1 LIILYNLIEDILDTS
16 DNIEE
21 TNDPAFGS
29 SPTIVDESQNNF
41 LSEVEENKE
50 KSTLKNSYKVL
61 ARKYRPQNFEDLM
74 GQEIMVQT
82 LKNAFK
88 TNRIAH
94 AYILTGVRG
103 IGKTTTARL
112 LARSLNYETETI
124 NEPNIE
130 MSELGRHCLEIMESR
145 HIDVIEMDAAS
156 RTGIADIREI
166 IDSVNYSPSSAR
178 YKIYII
184 DEVHMLSKAAFNG
197 LLKTLEE
204 PPSHVKFIFATTE
217 VQKIPLTILSR
228 CQRFDLKRFDH
239 DMIKSLLNNVCEKE
253 MVSVEDPIIDL
264 IAKASGGSARDSL
277 SLLDQAM
284 ALSNDGNIS
293 EEKIRQ
299 MLGLSDQSRIIDL
312 YEFIS
317 NAEVEKALLEAKNQA
332 DIGIDPVNLI
342 ESLGDL
348 IHELTRL
355 KVTESNDDNLSLG
368 PEGLNRI
375 KALKDKT
382 TVKHLSRYWQMI
394 LKASSE
400 IKNFSNPLAA
410 LEMAIIRMA
419 YISDLPTPDEIIKK
433 IEGNDL
439 KLTEKKSPNS
449 ELKNSVKAIPTVSVK
464 SVQQEKIIEETSDT
478 DPKSF
483 EDIIELVR
491 LKKNIRLQYD
501 LENNV
506 SLVSFEKG
514 KIELNI
520 LNSDEKILFTLSSK
534 LQEWT
539 KEKWLVVSSSSEGQ
553 KTIKEVRDDDEF
565 ETRSLIKEHP
575 IYTKASMEF
584 DNVDIISI
592 EEVSKL
598 SLVNDKINDKDD
610 KVENK

>member
-1 LIILYNLIEDILDTS
+1 MADENQDNLL
-16 DNIEE
+16 
-21 TNDPAFGS
+21 P
-29 SPTIVDESQNNF
+29 
-41 LSEVEENKE
+41 EVEENKE
-50 KSTLKNSYKVL
+50 KSSSKNSYKVL

-124 NEPNIE
+124 NEPNID
-130 MSELGRHCLEIMESR
+130 MLELGRHCLEIMESR

-204 PPSHVKFIFATTE
+204 PPPHVKFIFATTE

-239 DMIKSLLNNVCEKE
+239 AMIKLLINKVCEKE
-253 MVSVEDPIIDL
+253 MVSIEDPIIDL

-312 YEFIS
+312 YEFIV
-317 NAEVEKALLEAKNQA
+317 NTEIEKALLEVKDQV

-368 PEGLNRI
+368 PEGFSRI
-375 KALKDKT
+375 KSLKDNIS
-382 TVKHLSRYWQMI
+382 VKHLSRYWQMI

-400 IKNFSNPLAA
+400 IKNFSKPLAA
-410 LEMAIIRMA
+410 LEMAIIRMS

-433 IEGNDL
+433 IEGNKTEL
-439 KLTEKKSPNS
+439 SEKKSPNS
-449 ELKNSVKAIPTVSVK
+449 EANNSIKVVPTVSVK
-464 SVQQEKIIEETSDT
+464 PVQQEKIIEENSEF

-491 LKKNIRLQYD
+491 LNKNIRLQYD

-520 LNSDEKILFTLSSK
+520 LNNDEKILFTLSNK

-539 KEKWLVVSSSSEGQ
+539 NEKWLIVSSSAQGQ
-553 KTIKEVRDDDEF
+553 KTIKEVRDDDKF
-565 ETRSLIKEHP
+565 ELQSLIKEHP
-575 IYTKASMEF
+575 IYKKAIIEF
-584 DNVDIISI
+584 DIVDITSI
-592 EEVSKL
+592 EEVPKL
-598 SLVNDKINDKDD
+598 SLVSNDKND
-610 KVENK
+610 KVESK

>member
-1 LIILYNLIEDILDTS
+1 MDTS

-21 TNDPAFGS
+21 TNDSVLDS
-29 SPTIVDESQNNF
+29 SPTMSDENQNNF
-41 LSEVEENKE
+41 LSEVEENSE
-50 KSTLKNSYKVL
+50 KPSSKNSYKVL

-124 NEPNIE
+124 SEPNIDI
-130 MSELGRHCLEIMESR
+130 SELGKHCLEIMESR

-204 PPSHVKFIFATTE
+204 PPPHVKFIFATTE

-228 CQRFDLKRFDH
+228 CQRFDLKRFDN
-239 DMIKSLLNNVCEKE
+239 DMIKLLINKVCEKE
-253 MVSVEDPIIDL
+253 MVSIEDPIIDL
-264 IAKASGGSARDSL
+264 IARASGGSARDSL

-299 MLGLSDQSRIIDL
+299 MLGLSDQGRIIDL

-317 NAEVEKALLEAKNQA
+317 NTEIEKALLEVKDQV
-332 DIGIDPVNLI
+332 DIGIDPINLV

-355 KVTESNDDNLSLG
+355 KVTDSNDDNLSLG
-368 PEGLNRI
+368 PEGFNRI
-375 KALKDKT
+375 KSLKDKT
-382 TVKHLSRYWQMI
+382 SVKHLSRYWQMI

-400 IKNFSNPLAA
+400 IKNFSKPLAA
-410 LEMAIIRMA
+410 LEMAIIRMS

-433 IEGNDL
+433 IEEKNTEL
-439 KLTEKKSPNS
+439 SEKKSPDSEINNS
-449 ELKNSVKAIPTVSVK
+449 IKVTPTVSVK
-464 SVQQEKIIEETSDT
+464 PVQQEKIIEENCDT
-478 DPKSF
+478 DLKSF
-483 EDIIELVR
+483 EDIIELVK
-491 LKKNIRLQYD
+491 LNKNIRLQYD

-506 SLVSFEKG
+506 SLVSFERG

-520 LNSDEKILFTLSSK
+520 LNNDEKILFTLSNK
-534 LQEWT
+534 LKEWT
-539 KEKWLVVSSSSEGQ
+539 HEKWLVVSSSLQGK
-553 KTIKEVRDDDEF
+553 KTIKEVRDNKEF
-565 ETRSLIKEHP
+565 ELQSLIKEHP
-575 IYTKASMEF
+575 IYTKAIMEF
-584 DNVDIISI
+584 DTVEISSI
-592 EEVSKL
+592 EEVPKL
-598 SLVNDKINDKDD
+598 SLVSNKNNDKED
-610 KVENK
+610 KVKDK

>member
-1 LIILYNLIEDILDTS
+1 MDTS

-21 TNDPAFGS
+21 TNNTVLDS
-29 SPTIVDESQNNF
+29 SPTMTDENQDNF

-50 KSTLKNSYKVL
+50 KSSSKNSYKVL

-124 NEPNIE
+124 NEPNID
-130 MSELGRHCLEIMESR
+130 MLELGKHCLEIMESR

-204 PPSHVKFIFATTE
+204 PPPHVKFIFATTE

-239 DMIKSLLNNVCEKE
+239 DMIKLLINKVCEKE
-253 MVSVEDPIIDL
+253 MVSIEDPIIDL

-284 ALSNDGNIS
+284 ALSNDGDIS

-317 NAEVEKALLEAKNQA
+317 NTEIEKALLEVKDQV
-332 DIGIDPVNLI
+332 DIGIDPINLV

-355 KVTESNDDNLSLG
+355 KVTDSNDDNLSLG
-368 PEGLNRI
+368 PEGFSRI
-375 KALKDKT
+375 KSLKDKT
-382 TVKHLSRYWQMI
+382 SVKHLSRYWQMI

-400 IKNFSNPLAA
+400 IKNFSKPLAA
-410 LEMAIIRMA
+410 LEMAIIRMS

-433 IEGNDL
+433 IEGENTEL
-439 KLTEKKSPNS
+439 SEKKSPDSEINNS
-449 ELKNSVKAIPTVSVK
+449 IKVTPTVSVK
-464 SVQQEKIIEETSDT
+464 PVQQEKIIEENCDT
-478 DPKSF
+478 DPKNF

-491 LKKNIRLQYD
+491 LNKNIRLQYD

-506 SLVSFEKG
+506 SLVSFERG

-520 LNSDEKILFTLSSK
+520 LNNDEKILFTLSNK

-539 KEKWLVVSSSSEGQ
+539 HEKWLVVSSSLQGQ
-553 KTIKEVRDDDEF
+553 KTIKEARDDGQF
-565 ETRSLIKEHP
+565 ELQSLIKEHP
-575 IYTKASMEF
+575 IYKKALMEF
-584 DNVDIISI
+584 DTVDITSI
-592 EEVSKL
+592 EEVPKL
-598 SLVNDKINDKDD
+598 SLVSNENNDKNDKVKD
-610 KVENK
+610 K

>member
-1 LIILYNLIEDILDTS
+1 MDTS
-16 DNIEE
+16 DDIEE
-21 TNDPAFGS
+21 TNNTVLDS
-29 SPTIVDESQNNF
+29 SPTMTDENQDNF
-41 LSEVEENKE
+41 LSEVEEDKE
-50 KSTLKNSYKVL
+50 KSSSKNSYKLL

-124 NEPNIE
+124 NEPNID
-130 MSELGRHCLEIMESR
+130 MIELGKHCLEIMESR

-204 PPSHVKFIFATTE
+204 PPPHVKFIFATTE

-239 DMIKSLLNNVCEKE
+239 DMIKLLINKVCEKE
-253 MVSVEDPIIDL
+253 MVSIEDPIIDL

-317 NAEVEKALLEAKNQA
+317 NTEIEKALLEVKDQV

-355 KVTESNDDNLSLG
+355 KVTDSNDDNLSLG
-368 PEGLNRI
+368 PEGFSRI
-375 KALKDKT
+375 KSLKDKIS
-382 TVKHLSRYWQMI
+382 VKHLSRYWQMI
-394 LKASSE
+394 LKSSSE
-400 IKNFSNPLAA
+400 IKNFSKPLAA
-410 LEMAIIRMA
+410 LEMAIIRMS

-433 IEGNDL
+433 IEGN
-439 KLTEKKSPNS
+439 KTESSEKKSLNS
-449 ELKNSVKAIPTVSVK
+449 KVNNSIKVNPAVSAK
-464 SVQQEKIIEETSDT
+464 PIQQEKIIEENSEI

-483 EDIIELVR
+483 EDIIKLVR
-491 LKKNIRLQYD
+491 LNKNIRLQYD

-520 LNSDEKILFTLSSK
+520 LNSDEKILFALSNK

-539 KEKWLVVSSSSEGQ
+539 NQKWQIISSSAQGQ
-553 KTIKEVRDDDEF
+553 KTIKEVRDDDKF
-565 ETRSLIKEHP
+565 ELHSLIKEHP
-575 IYTKASMEF
+575 IYTKAIMEF
-584 DNVDIISI
+584 DTVEITSI
-592 EEVSKL
+592 EEVPKL
-598 SLVNDKINDKDD
+598 SLVSNEDNNKDD
-610 KVENK
+610 KVKDK

>member
-1 LIILYNLIEDILDTS
+1 MDTS

-82 LKNAFK
+82 LRNAFK

-575 IYTKASMEF
+575 IYNKASMEF

-592 EEVSKL
+592 EEVPKL
-598 SLVNDKINDKDD
+598 SLVDDKINDIDD
-610 KVENK
+610 KVEDK

>member
-1 LIILYNLIEDILDTS
+1 MDTS

-21 TNDPAFGS
+21 TNDSVLDS
-29 SPTIVDESQNNF
+29 SPTMADENQDNF

-50 KSTLKNSYKVL
+50 KSSSKNSYKVL

-124 NEPNIE
+124 NEPNID
-130 MSELGRHCLEIMESR
+130 MLELGKHCLEIMESR

-204 PPSHVKFIFATTE
+204 PPPHVKFIFATTE

-239 DMIKSLLNNVCEKE
+239 DMIKLLINKVCEKE
-253 MVSVEDPIIDL
+253 MVSIEDPIIDL

-317 NAEVEKALLEAKNQA
+317 NTEIEKALLEVKDQV

-355 KVTESNDDNLSLG
+355 KVTDSSDDNLSLG
-368 PEGLNRI
+368 PEGFSRI
-375 KALKDKT
+375 KSLKDKIS
-382 TVKHLSRYWQMI
+382 VKHLSRYWQMI

-400 IKNFSNPLAA
+400 IKNFSKPLAA
-410 LEMAIIRMA
+410 LEMAIIRMS

-433 IEGNDL
+433 IEGNN
-439 KLTEKKSPNS
+439 TESSEKKSPNS
-449 ELKNSVKAIPTVSVK
+449 EVNNAIKVVPTVSVK
-464 SVQQEKIIEETSDT
+464 PVQQEKIIEENREF

-491 LKKNIRLQYD
+491 LNKNIRLQYD

-520 LNSDEKILFTLSSK
+520 LNNDEKILFTLSNK

-539 KEKWLVVSSSSEGQ
+539 NEKWLIVSSSAQGQ
-553 KTIKEVRDDDEF
+553 KTIKEVRDYDKF
-565 ETRSLIKEHP
+565 ELHSLIKEHP
-575 IYTKASMEF
+575 IYTKAIIEF
-584 DNVDIISI
+584 DTVDITSI
-592 EEVSKL
+592 EEVPKL
-598 SLVNDKINDKDD
+598 SLVSNENNDQDD
-610 KVENK
+610 KVEDK

>member
-1 LIILYNLIEDILDTS
+1 MDTS

-21 TNDPAFGS
+21 TNDTVLDS
-29 SPTIVDESQNNF
+29 SPTMTDENQDNF
-41 LSEVEENKE
+41 LSEAEENKE
-50 KSTLKNSYKVL
+50 KSSYKNSYKVL

-124 NEPNIE
+124 NEPNID
-130 MSELGRHCLEIMESR
+130 MLELGKHCLEIMESR

-204 PPSHVKFIFATTE
+204 PPPHVKFIFATTE

-239 DMIKSLLNNVCEKE
+239 DMIKLLINKVCEKE
-253 MVSVEDPIIDL
+253 MVSIEDPIIDL

-284 ALSNDGNIS
+284 ALSNDDYIS

-317 NAEVEKALLEAKNQA
+317 NTEIEKALLEVKDQV

-355 KVTESNDDNLSLG
+355 KVTDSKDDNLSLG
-368 PEGLNRI
+368 PEGFNRI
-375 KALKDKT
+375 KLLKDKT
-382 TVKHLSRYWQMI
+382 SVKHLSRYWQMI

-400 IKNFSNPLAA
+400 IKNFSKPLAA
-410 LEMAIIRMA
+410 LEMAIIRMS

-433 IEGNDL
+433 IEEGNAESS
-439 KLTEKKSPNS
+439 EKKSPNS
-449 ELKNSVKAIPTVSVK
+449 EINNSIKIIPTVSVK
-464 SVQQEKIIEETSDT
+464 PVQQEKIIEENNQV

-491 LKKNIRLQYD
+491 LNKNIRLQHD

-520 LNSDEKILFTLSSK
+520 LNNDEKILFTLSNK

-539 KEKWLVVSSSSEGQ
+539 NEKWLIVSSSAKGQ
-553 KTIKEVRDDDEF
+553 KTIKEVRDDDKF
-565 ETRSLIKEHP
+565 ELQSLIKEHP
-575 IYTKASMEF
+575 IYTKAKMEF
-584 DNVDIISI
+584 DTVDITSI
-592 EEVSKL
+592 EEVPKL
-598 SLVNDKINDKDD
+598 SLVSNENNDKED
-610 KVENK
+610 KVEDK

>member
-1 LIILYNLIEDILDTS
+1 MDTS

-21 TNDPAFGS
+21 TNDSVLDS
-29 SPTIVDESQNNF
+29 SPTMVDKNQDNF

-50 KSTLKNSYKVL
+50 KSSSKNSYKVL

-124 NEPNIE
+124 NEPNID
-130 MSELGRHCLEIMESR
+130 MLELGKHCLEIMESR

-156 RTGIADIREI
+156 RTGISDIREI

-204 PPSHVKFIFATTE
+204 PPPHVKFIFATTE

-239 DMIKSLLNNVCEKE
+239 DMIKLLINKVCEKE
-253 MVSVEDPIIDL
+253 MVSIEDPIIDL

-317 NAEVEKALLEAKNQA
+317 NTEIEKALLEVKDQV

-355 KVTESNDDNLSLG
+355 KVTDSSDDNLSLG
-368 PEGLNRI
+368 PEGFSRI
-375 KALKDKT
+375 KSLKDKIS
-382 TVKHLSRYWQMI
+382 VKHLSRYWQMI

-400 IKNFSNPLAA
+400 IKNFSKPLAA
-410 LEMAIIRMA
+410 LEMAIIRMS

-433 IEGNDL
+433 IEGNN
-439 KLTEKKSPNS
+439 TESSEKKSPNS
-449 ELKNSVKAIPTVSVK
+449 EVNNAIKVVPTVSVK
-464 SVQQEKIIEETSDT
+464 PVQQEKIIEENREF

-491 LKKNIRLQYD
+491 LNKNIRLQYD

-520 LNSDEKILFTLSSK
+520 LNNDEKILFTLSNK

-539 KEKWLVVSSSSEGQ
+539 NEKWLIVSSSAQGQ
-553 KTIKEVRDDDEF
+553 KTIKEVRDDDKF
-565 ETRSLIKEHP
+565 ELHSLIKEHP
-575 IYTKASMEF
+575 IYTKAIIEF
-584 DNVDIISI
+584 DTVDITSI
-592 EEVSKL
+592 EEVPKL
-598 SLVNDKINDKDD
+598 SLVSNENNDQDD
-610 KVENK
+610 KVDDK

>member
-1 LIILYNLIEDILDTS
+1 MDTS

-21 TNDPAFGS
+21 TNDTVLDS
-29 SPTIVDESQNNF
+29 SPTMADENQDNF

-50 KSTLKNSYKVL
+50 KSSSKNSYKVL

-112 LARSLNYETETI
+112 LARSLNYETEAI
-124 NEPNIE
+124 NEPNID
-130 MSELGRHCLEIMESR
+130 MSELGKHCLEIMESR

-239 DMIKSLLNNVCEKE
+239 DMIKLLINKVCKKE
-253 MVSVEDPIIDL
+253 MVSIEDPIIDL

-317 NAEVEKALLEAKNQA
+317 NTEIEKALLEVKDQV

-355 KVTESNDDNLSLG
+355 KVTDSNDDNLSLG
-368 PEGLNRI
+368 PEGFSRI
-375 KALKDKT
+375 KSLKDKIS
-382 TVKHLSRYWQMI
+382 VKHLSRYWQMI

-400 IKNFSNPLAA
+400 IKNFSKSLAA
-410 LEMAIIRMA
+410 LEMAIIRMS

-433 IEGNDL
+433 IEEN
-439 KLTEKKSPNS
+439 KTESSEKKSPNS
-449 ELKNSVKAIPTVSVK
+449 ETNNNIKVVPTVSVK
-464 SVQQEKIIEETSDT
+464 PVQQEKIIEENSEF
-478 DPKSF
+478 DPKGF

-491 LKKNIRLQYD
+491 LNKNIRLQYD

-520 LNSDEKILFTLSSK
+520 LNNDEKILFTLSNK

-539 KEKWLVVSSSSEGQ
+539 NEKWLIVSSSAQGQ
-553 KTIKEVRDDDEF
+553 KTIQEVRDDDKF
-565 ETRSLIKEHP
+565 ELQSLIKEHP
-575 IYTKASMEF
+575 IYKKTIMEF
-584 DNVDIISI
+584 DIVDITSI
-592 EEVSKL
+592 EEVPKL
-598 SLVNDKINDKDD
+598 SLVSNENNDKDD
-610 KVENK
+610 KVEDE

>member
-1 LIILYNLIEDILDTS
+1 MDTS

-21 TNDPAFGS
+21 TNDSVLDS
-29 SPTIVDESQNNF
+29 SPTIADENQDNF

-50 KSTLKNSYKVL
+50 KSSSKNSYKVL

-124 NEPNIE
+124 NEPDID
-130 MSELGRHCLEIMESR
+130 MLELGKHCLEIMESR

-204 PPSHVKFIFATTE
+204 PPPHVKFIFATTE

-228 CQRFDLKRFDH
+228 CQRFDLKRFDK
-239 DMIKSLLNNVCEKE
+239 DMIKLLINKVCEKE

-284 ALSNDGNIS
+284 ALSNDDNIS

-317 NAEVEKALLEAKNQA
+317 NTEIEKALLEVKNQV

-355 KVTESNDDNLSLG
+355 KVTDSKDDNLSLG
-368 PEGLNRI
+368 PEGFNRI
-375 KALKDKT
+375 RLLKDKIS
-382 TVKHLSRYWQMI
+382 VKHLSRYWQMI

-400 IKNFSNPLAA
+400 IKNFSKPLAA
-410 LEMAIIRMA
+410 LEMAIIRMS

-433 IEGNDL
+433 IEGN
-439 KLTEKKSPNS
+439 KTESSEKKSHNSDPN
-449 ELKNSVKAIPTVSVK
+449 NSIKVVPTVSVK
-464 SVQQEKIIEETSDT
+464 PVQQEKIIEENREV

-491 LKKNIRLQYD
+491 LNKNIRLQYD

-506 SLVSFEKG
+506 SLVSFTKG

-520 LNSDEKILFTLSSK
+520 LNNDEEILFTLSNK

-539 KEKWLVVSSSSEGQ
+539 NEKWLIVSSSIQGQ
-553 KTIKEVRDDDEF
+553 KTIKEVRDDDKF
-565 ETRSLIKEHP
+565 ELQSLIKEHP
-575 IYTKASMEF
+575 IYTKAIMEF
-584 DNVDIISI
+584 DTVDITSI
-592 EEVSKL
+592 EEVPKL
-598 SLVNDKINDKDD
+598 SLVSNENNDKVD
-610 KVENK
+610 KVEDK

>member
-1 LIILYNLIEDILDTS
+1 MDTS

-21 TNDPAFGS
+21 TNDTVLDS
-29 SPTIVDESQNNF
+29 SPTMADENQDNF

-50 KSTLKNSYKVL
+50 KSSSKNSYKVL

-112 LARSLNYETETI
+112 LARSLNYETEAI
-124 NEPNIE
+124 NKPNID
-130 MSELGRHCLEIMESR
+130 MSELGKHCLEIMESR

-239 DMIKSLLNNVCEKE
+239 DMIKLLINKVCKKE
-253 MVSVEDPIIDL
+253 MVSIEDPIIDL

-317 NAEVEKALLEAKNQA
+317 NTEIEKALLEVKDQV

-355 KVTESNDDNLSLG
+355 KVTDSNDDNLSLG
-368 PEGLNRI
+368 PEGFSRI
-375 KALKDKT
+375 KSLKDKIS
-382 TVKHLSRYWQMI
+382 VKHLSRYWQMI

-400 IKNFSNPLAA
+400 IKNFSKSLAA
-410 LEMAIIRMA
+410 LEMAIIRMS

-433 IEGNDL
+433 IEEN
-439 KLTEKKSPNS
+439 KTESSEKKSPNS
-449 ELKNSVKAIPTVSVK
+449 ETNNNIKVVPTVSVK
-464 SVQQEKIIEETSDT
+464 PVQQEKIIEENSEF
-478 DPKSF
+478 DPKGF

-491 LKKNIRLQYD
+491 LNKNIRLQYD

-520 LNSDEKILFTLSSK
+520 LNNDEKILFNLSNK

-539 KEKWLVVSSSSEGQ
+539 NEKWLIVSSSAQGQ
-553 KTIKEVRDDDEF
+553 KTIQEVRDDDKF
-565 ETRSLIKEHP
+565 ELQSLIKEHP
-575 IYTKASMEF
+575 IYKKTIMEF
-584 DNVDIISI
+584 DIVDITSI
-592 EEVSKL
+592 EEVPKL
-598 SLVNDKINDKDD
+598 SLVSNENNDKDD
-610 KVENK
+610 KVEDE

>member
-1 LIILYNLIEDILDTS
+1 MDTS
-16 DNIEE
+16 DNMDK
-21 TNDPAFGS
+21 TNDLPLDS
-29 SPTIVDESQNNF
+29 SPTMVDENQNNF
-41 LSEVEENKE
+41 FSEVEENRE
-50 KSTLKNSYKVL
+50 KSSFKNSYKVL

-112 LARSLNYETETI
+112 LARSLNYETETV
-124 NEPNIE
+124 NEPNIDMPE
-130 MSELGRHCLEIMESR
+130 IGKHCQEIMESR

-204 PPSHVKFIFATTE
+204 PPTHVKFIFATTE

-239 DMIKSLLNNVCEKE
+239 DMIKLLINNVCEKE
-253 MVSVEDPIIDL
+253 MISIEDPIIDL

-317 NAEVEKALLEAKNQA
+317 NTEVEKALTEAKDQV

-355 KVTESNDDNLSLG
+355 KVTDSNDDNLSLG
-368 PEGLNRI
+368 PEGFDRI
-375 KALKDKT
+375 RSLKDKT
-382 TVKHLSRYWQMI
+382 SVKYLSRYWQMI

-400 IKNFSNPLAA
+400 IKNFSKPLAA

-433 IEGNDL
+433 IEGDNV
-439 KLTEKKSPNS
+439 KPSEKKTSNS
-449 ELKNSVKAIPTVSVK
+449 ELNNSIKAIPAVSVK
-464 SVQQEKIIEETSDT
+464 PVQQEKIIEESSYA

-483 EDIIELVR
+483 KDIIELIR
-491 LKKNIRLQYD
+491 LNKNIRLQYD

-506 SLVSFEKG
+506 SLVSFERG

-520 LNSDEKILFTLSSK
+520 LNNDEKILSTLSNK
-534 LQEWT
+534 LQELT
-539 KEKWLVVSSSSEGQ
+539 HEKWSIVSSLSEGQ
-553 KTIKEVRDDDEF
+553 KTIKEARDDDEF
-565 ETRSLIKEHP
+565 EVRSLIKEHP
-575 IYTKASMEF
+575 IYKEALNEF

-592 EEVSKL
+592 EEVPKL
-598 SLVNDKINDKDD
+598 SLVGNENDDKDD
-610 KVENK
+610 RVENK

>member
-1 LIILYNLIEDILDTS
+1 MDTS

-21 TNDPAFGS
+21 TNDTVLDS
-29 SPTIVDESQNNF
+29 SPTMADENQDNF

-50 KSTLKNSYKVL
+50 KSSSKNSYKVL

-112 LARSLNYETETI
+112 LARSLNYETEAI
-124 NEPNIE
+124 NEPNID
-130 MSELGRHCLEIMESR
+130 MSELGKHCLEIMESR

-239 DMIKSLLNNVCEKE
+239 DMIKLLINKVCKKE
-253 MVSVEDPIIDL
+253 MVSIEDPIIDL

-317 NAEVEKALLEAKNQA
+317 NTEIEKALLEVKDQV

-355 KVTESNDDNLSLG
+355 KVTDSNDDNLSLG
-368 PEGLNRI
+368 PEGFSRI
-375 KALKDKT
+375 KSLKDKIS
-382 TVKHLSRYWQMI
+382 VKHLSRYWQMI

-400 IKNFSNPLAA
+400 IKNFSKSLAA
-410 LEMAIIRMA
+410 LEMAIIRMS

-433 IEGNDL
+433 IEEN
-439 KLTEKKSPNS
+439 KTESSEKKSPNS
-449 ELKNSVKAIPTVSVK
+449 ETNNNIKVVPTVSVK
-464 SVQQEKIIEETSDT
+464 PVQQEKIIEENSEF
-478 DPKSF
+478 DPKGF

-491 LKKNIRLQYD
+491 LNKNIRLQYD

-520 LNSDEKILFTLSSK
+520 LNNDEKILFNLSNK

-539 KEKWLVVSSSSEGQ
+539 NEKWLIVSSSAQGQ
-553 KTIKEVRDDDEF
+553 KTIQEVRDDDKF
-565 ETRSLIKEHP
+565 ELQSLIKEHP
-575 IYTKASMEF
+575 IYKKTIMEF
-584 DNVDIISI
+584 DIVDITLI
-592 EEVSKL
+592 EEVPKL
-598 SLVNDKINDKDD
+598 SLVSNENNDKDD
-610 KVENK
+610 KVEDE

>member
-1 LIILYNLIEDILDTS
+1 MDTS

-21 TNDPAFGS
+21 TNDTVLDS
-29 SPTIVDESQNNF
+29 SPTMTDENQDNF

-50 KSTLKNSYKVL
+50 KSSSKNSYKVL

-124 NEPNIE
+124 NEPNID
-130 MSELGRHCLEIMESR
+130 MLELGKHCLEIMESR

-204 PPSHVKFIFATTE
+204 PPPHVKFIFATTE

-239 DMIKSLLNNVCEKE
+239 DMIKLLINKVCEKE
-253 MVSVEDPIIDL
+253 MVSIEDPIIDL

-317 NAEVEKALLEAKNQA
+317 NTEIEKALLEVKDQV

-355 KVTESNDDNLSLG
+355 KVTDSNDDNLSLG
-368 PEGLNRI
+368 PDGFSRI
-375 KALKDKT
+375 KSLKDKIS
-382 TVKHLSRYWQMI
+382 VKHLSRYWQMI

-400 IKNFSNPLAA
+400 IKNFSKPLAA
-410 LEMAIIRMA
+410 LEMAIIRMS

-433 IEGNDL
+433 IEGNN
-439 KLTEKKSPNS
+439 TESSEKKSPNS
-449 ELKNSVKAIPTVSVK
+449 EVNNAIKVVPTVSVK
-464 SVQQEKIIEETSDT
+464 PVQQEKIIEENREF

-491 LKKNIRLQYD
+491 LNKNIRLQYD

-506 SLVSFEKG
+506 SLVSFERG

-520 LNSDEKILFTLSSK
+520 LNNDEKILFTLSNK

-539 KEKWLVVSSSSEGQ
+539 NEKWLIVSSSAQGQ
-553 KTIKEVRDDDEF
+553 KTIKEVRDNDKF
-565 ETRSLIKEHP
+565 ELQSLIKEHP
-575 IYTKASMEF
+575 IYKKAKMEF
-584 DNVDIISI
+584 DIVDITSI
-592 EEVSKL
+592 EEVPKL
-598 SLVNDKINDKDD
+598 SLVSNENNYKDD
-610 KVENK
+610 KVEDK

>member
-1 LIILYNLIEDILDTS
+1 MDTS
-16 DNIEE
+16 DNMEE
-21 TNDPAFGS
+21 TNDSVLGS
-29 SPTIVDESQNNF
+29 SPTMVDESQNNF
-41 LSEVEENKE
+41 LSEVEENSE
-50 KSTLKNSYKVL
+50 KSSSKNSYKVL

-130 MSELGRHCLEIMESR
+130 MSGLGKHCQEIMESR

-204 PPSHVKFIFATTE
+204 PPPHVKFIFATTE

-239 DMIKSLLNNVCEKE
+239 DMIKSLINNVCEKE
-253 MVSVEDPIIDL
+253 MVSIEDQIIDL

-277 SLLDQAM
+277 SLLDQAI

-299 MLGLSDQSRIIDL
+299 MLGLSDQNRIIDL

-317 NAEVEKALLEAKNQA
+317 NAEVEKALLEAKDQA
-332 DIGIDPVNLI
+332 DTGIDPVNLI

-375 KALKDKT
+375 KSLKDKT

-410 LEMAIIRMA
+410 LEMAIIRMV

-433 IEGNDL
+433 IEGNSSEL
-439 KLTEKKSPNS
+439 SEKKSPNS
-449 ELKNSVKAIPTVSVK
+449 ELNNSAKSIPTVSVK
-464 SVQQEKIIEETSDT
+464 SVQQEKIIEESSDA

-491 LKKNIRLQYD
+491 LNKNIRLQYD

-520 LNSDEKILFTLSSK
+520 LNSDEKILFTLSNK

-592 EEVSKL
+592 EEVPKL
-598 SLVNDKINDKDD
+598 SLVDDKINDIDD
-610 KVENK
+610 KVEDK

>member
-1 LIILYNLIEDILDTS
+1 LDTS

-21 TNDPAFGS
+21 TNDSALDS
-29 SPTIVDESQNNF
+29 SPTMVDENQDNF

-50 KSTLKNSYKVL
+50 KSSSKNSYKVL

-124 NEPNIE
+124 NEPNID
-130 MSELGRHCLEIMESR
+130 MLELGKHCLEIMESR

-156 RTGIADIREI
+156 RTGISDIREI

-204 PPSHVKFIFATTE
+204 PPPHVKFIFATTE

-239 DMIKSLLNNVCEKE
+239 DMIKLLISKVCEKE
-253 MVSVEDPIIDL
+253 MVSIEDSIIDL

-284 ALSNDGNIS
+284 ALSSDGNIS

-317 NAEVEKALLEAKNQA
+317 NTEIEKALLEVKDQV
-332 DIGIDPVNLI
+332 DIGTDPVNLI

-355 KVTESNDDNLSLG
+355 KVTDSNDDNLSLG
-368 PEGLNRI
+368 PEGFSRI
-375 KALKDKT
+375 KSLKDKIS
-382 TVKHLSRYWQMI
+382 VKHLSRYWQMI

-400 IKNFSNPLAA
+400 IKNFSKPLAA
-410 LEMAIIRMA
+410 LEMAIIRMS

-433 IEGNDL
+433 IEGNKTEL
-439 KLTEKKSPNS
+439 SEKKSPNS
-449 ELKNSVKAIPTVSVK
+449 ELNSTNSEANSTMKVVPAVSVK
-464 SVQQEKIIEETSDT
+464 PVQQEKMIEENREF

-491 LKKNIRLQYD
+491 LNKNIRLQYD

-520 LNSDEKILFTLSSK
+520 LNNDEKILFTLSNK

-539 KEKWLVVSSSSEGQ
+539 NEKWLIVSSSAQGQ
-553 KTIKEVRDDDEF
+553 KTIKEVRDDDKF
-565 ETRSLIKEHP
+565 ELQSLIKEHP
-575 IYTKASMEF
+575 IYKKAIMEF
-584 DNVDIISI
+584 DIVDITSI
-592 EEVSKL
+592 EEVPKL
-598 SLVNDKINDKDD
+598 SLVSNENNYKDD
-610 KVENK
+610 KVEDK

>member
-1 LIILYNLIEDILDTS
+1 MDTS

-21 TNDPAFGS
+21 TNDSVLDS
-29 SPTIVDESQNNF
+29 SPTMADENQNNF
-41 LSEVEENKE
+41 LSEVEENSE
-50 KSTLKNSYKVL
+50 KPSSKNSYKVL

-124 NEPNIE
+124 SEPNIDI
-130 MSELGRHCLEIMESR
+130 SELGKHCLEIMESR

-204 PPSHVKFIFATTE
+204 PPPHVKFIFATTE

-228 CQRFDLKRFDH
+228 CQRFDLKRFDN
-239 DMIKSLLNNVCEKE
+239 DMIKLLINKVCEKE
-253 MVSVEDPIIDL
+253 MVSIEEPIIDL
-264 IAKASGGSARDSL
+264 IARASGGSARDSL

-299 MLGLSDQSRIIDL
+299 MLGLSDQGRIIDL

-317 NAEVEKALLEAKNQA
+317 NTEIEKALLEVKDQV
-332 DIGIDPVNLI
+332 DIGIDPINLV

-355 KVTESNDDNLSLG
+355 KVTDSNDDNLSLG
-368 PEGLNRI
+368 PEGFNRI
-375 KALKDKT
+375 KSLKDKT
-382 TVKHLSRYWQMI
+382 SVKHLSRYWQMI

-400 IKNFSNPLAA
+400 IKNFSKPLAA
-410 LEMAIIRMA
+410 LEMAIIRMS

-433 IEGNDL
+433 IEEKNTEL
-439 KLTEKKSPNS
+439 SEKKSPDSEINNS
-449 ELKNSVKAIPTVSVK
+449 IKVTPTVSVK
-464 SVQQEKIIEETSDT
+464 PVQQEKIIEENCDT
-478 DPKSF
+478 DLKSF
-483 EDIIELVR
+483 EDIIELVK
-491 LKKNIRLQYD
+491 LNKNIRLQYD

-506 SLVSFEKG
+506 SLVSFERG

-520 LNSDEKILFTLSSK
+520 LNNDEKILFTLSNK

-539 KEKWLVVSSSSEGQ
+539 HEKWLVVSSSLQGK
-553 KTIKEVRDDDEF
+553 KTIKEVRDDEEF
-565 ETRSLIKEHP
+565 ELQSLIKEHP
-575 IYTKASMEF
+575 IYKKAIMEF
-584 DNVDIISI
+584 DTVEISSI
-592 EEVSKL
+592 EEVPKL
-598 SLVNDKINDKDD
+598 SLVSNKNNDKED
-610 KVENK
+610 KVKDK

>member
-1 LIILYNLIEDILDTS
+1 MDTS

-21 TNDPAFGS
+21 TNDPTFGS

>member
-1 LIILYNLIEDILDTS
+1 MDTS

-21 TNDPAFGS
+21 TNDSVLDS
-29 SPTIVDESQNNF
+29 SPTMVDKNQDNF

-50 KSTLKNSYKVL
+50 KSSSKNSYKVL

-124 NEPNIE
+124 NEPNID
-130 MSELGRHCLEIMESR
+130 MLELGKHCLEIMESR

-156 RTGIADIREI
+156 RTGISDIREI

-204 PPSHVKFIFATTE
+204 PPPHVKFIFATTE

-239 DMIKSLLNNVCEKE
+239 DMIKLLINKVCEKE
-253 MVSVEDPIIDL
+253 MVSIEDPIIDL

-317 NAEVEKALLEAKNQA
+317 NTEIEKALLEVKDQV

-355 KVTESNDDNLSLG
+355 KVTDSSDDNLSLG
-368 PEGLNRI
+368 PEGFSRI
-375 KALKDKT
+375 KSLKDKIS
-382 TVKHLSRYWQMI
+382 VKHLSRYWQMI

-400 IKNFSNPLAA
+400 IKNFSKPLAA
-410 LEMAIIRMA
+410 LEMAIIRMS

-433 IEGNDL
+433 IEGNN
-439 KLTEKKSPNS
+439 TESSEKKSPNS
-449 ELKNSVKAIPTVSVK
+449 EVNNAIKVVPTVSVK
-464 SVQQEKIIEETSDT
+464 PVQQEKIIEENREF

-491 LKKNIRLQYD
+491 LNKNIRLQYD

-520 LNSDEKILFTLSSK
+520 LNNDEKILFTLSNK

-539 KEKWLVVSSSSEGQ
+539 NEKWLIVSSSAQGQ
-553 KTIKEVRDDDEF
+553 KTIKEVRDDDKF
-565 ETRSLIKEHP
+565 ELHSLIKEHP
-575 IYTKASMEF
+575 IYTKAIIEF
-584 DNVDIISI
+584 DTVDITSI
-592 EEVSKL
+592 EEVPKL
-598 SLVNDKINDKDD
+598 SLVSNENNDQDD
-610 KVENK
+610 KVEDK

>member
-1 LIILYNLIEDILDTS
+1 METS

-21 TNDPAFGS
+21 TNDTVLDS
-29 SPTIVDESQNNF
+29 SQTMADENQDNL
-41 LSEVEENKE
+41 LSEVEENNE
-50 KSTLKNSYKVL
+50 KSSKNSYKVL

-88 TNRIAH
+88 INRIAH

-124 NEPNIE
+124 NEPNID
-130 MSELGRHCLEIMESR
+130 MLELGKHCLEIMESR

-204 PPSHVKFIFATTE
+204 PPPHVKFIFATTE

-239 DMIKSLLNNVCEKE
+239 DMIKLLINKVCEKE
-253 MVSVEDPIIDL
+253 MVSIEDPIIDL

-317 NAEVEKALLEAKNQA
+317 NTEIEKALLEVKDQV
-332 DIGIDPVNLI
+332 DIGIDPVILI

-355 KVTESNDDNLSLG
+355 KVTDSNDDNLSLG
-368 PEGLNRI
+368 PEGFSRI
-375 KALKDKT
+375 KSLKDKIS
-382 TVKHLSRYWQMI
+382 VKHLSRYWQMI

-400 IKNFSNPLAA
+400 IKNFSKPLAA
-410 LEMAIIRMA
+410 LEMAIIRMS

-433 IEGNDL
+433 IEGNKTEL
-439 KLTEKKSPNS
+439 SEKKV
-449 ELKNSVKAIPTVSVK
+449 LIPK
-464 SVQQEKIIEETSDT
+464 QII
-478 DPKSF
+478 
-483 EDIIELVR
+483 L
-491 LKKNIRLQYD
+491 
-501 LENNV
+501 
-506 SLVSFEKG
+506 
-514 KIELNI
+514 
-520 LNSDEKILFTLSSK
+520 
-534 LQEWT
+534 
-539 KEKWLVVSSSSEGQ
+539 
-553 KTIKEVRDDDEF
+553 
-565 ETRSLIKEHP
+565 
-575 IYTKASMEF
+575 
-584 DNVDIISI
+584 
-592 EEVSKL
+592 
-598 SLVNDKINDKDD
+598 
-610 KVENK
+610 

>member
-1 LIILYNLIEDILDTS
+1 MDTS

-21 TNDPAFGS
+21 ANDTVLDS
-29 SPTIVDESQNNF
+29 SPTMTDENQDNF

-50 KSTLKNSYKVL
+50 KSFSKNSYKVL

-124 NEPNIE
+124 NEPNID
-130 MSELGRHCLEIMESR
+130 MLELGKHCQEIMESR

-204 PPSHVKFIFATTE
+204 PPPHVKFIFATTE

-228 CQRFDLKRFDH
+228 CQRFDSKRFDH
-239 DMIKSLLNNVCEKE
+239 DMIKLLINKVCEKE
-253 MVSVEDPIIDL
+253 MVSIEDPIIDL

-317 NAEVEKALLEAKNQA
+317 NTEIEKALLEVKDQV

-355 KVTESNDDNLSLG
+355 KVTDSNDDNLSLG
-368 PEGLNRI
+368 PDGFSRI
-375 KALKDKT
+375 KSLKDKIS
-382 TVKHLSRYWQMI
+382 VKHLSRYWQMI

-400 IKNFSNPLAA
+400 IKNFSKPLAA
-410 LEMAIIRMA
+410 LEMAIIRMS

-433 IEGNDL
+433 IEGNKTEL
-439 KLTEKKSPNS
+439 SEKKSPNS
-449 ELKNSVKAIPTVSVK
+449 ELNSTNSEVNSTIKVVPAVSVK
-464 SVQQEKIIEETSDT
+464 PIQQEKIIEENSEF

-491 LKKNIRLQYD
+491 LNKNIRLQYD

-506 SLVSFEKG
+506 SLVSFERG

-520 LNSDEKILFTLSSK
+520 LNNDEKILFTLSNK

-539 KEKWLVVSSSSEGQ
+539 NEKWLIVSSSAQGQ
-553 KTIKEVRDDDEF
+553 KTIKEVRDSDKF
-565 ETRSLIKEHP
+565 ELQSLIKEHP
-575 IYTKASMEF
+575 IYKKAIMEF
-584 DNVDIISI
+584 DIVDIISI
-592 EEVSKL
+592 EEVPKL
-598 SLVNDKINDKDD
+598 SLVSNENNYKDD
-610 KVENK
+610 KVEDK

>member
-1 LIILYNLIEDILDTS
+1 MDTS
-16 DNIEE
+16 DNMEE
-21 TNDPAFGS
+21 TNDSVLGS
-29 SPTIVDESQNNF
+29 SPTMVDESQNNF
-41 LSEVEENKE
+41 LSEVEENSE
-50 KSTLKNSYKVL
+50 KSSSKNSYKVL

-130 MSELGRHCLEIMESR
+130 MSGLGKHCQEIMESR

-204 PPSHVKFIFATTE
+204 PPPHVKFIFATTE

-239 DMIKSLLNNVCEKE
+239 DMIKSLINNVCEKE
-253 MVSVEDPIIDL
+253 MVSIEDQIIDL

-277 SLLDQAM
+277 SLLDQAI

-299 MLGLSDQSRIIDL
+299 MLGLSDQNRIIDL

-317 NAEVEKALLEAKNQA
+317 NAEVEKALLEAKDQA
-332 DIGIDPVNLI
+332 DTGIDPVNLI

-520 LNSDEKILFTLSSK
+520 LNSDEKILFTLSNK

-575 IYTKASMEF
+575 IYNKASMEF

-592 EEVSKL
+592 EEVPKL
-598 SLVNDKINDKDD
+598 SLVDDKINDIDD
-610 KVENK
+610 KVEDK

>member
-1 LIILYNLIEDILDTS
+1 MDTS

-478 DPKSF
+478 NPKSF

-610 KVENK
+610 KVEDK

>member
-1 LIILYNLIEDILDTS
+1 MISQEDILDTS

-21 TNDPAFGS
+21 TNDTVLDS
-29 SPTIVDESQNNF
+29 SPTMTDENQDNF
-41 LSEVEENKE
+41 LSEAEENKE
-50 KSTLKNSYKVL
+50 KSSYKNSYKVL

-124 NEPNIE
+124 NEPNID
-130 MSELGRHCLEIMESR
+130 MLELGKHCLEIMESR

-204 PPSHVKFIFATTE
+204 PPPHVKFIFATTE

-239 DMIKSLLNNVCEKE
+239 DMIKLLINKVCEKE
-253 MVSVEDPIIDL
+253 MVSIEDPIIDL

-284 ALSNDGNIS
+284 ALSNDDYIS

-317 NAEVEKALLEAKNQA
+317 NTEIEKALLEVKDQV

-355 KVTESNDDNLSLG
+355 KVTDSKDDNLSLG
-368 PEGLNRI
+368 PEGFNRI
-375 KALKDKT
+375 KLLKDKT
-382 TVKHLSRYWQMI
+382 SVKHLSRYWQMI

-400 IKNFSNPLAA
+400 IKNFSKPLAA
-410 LEMAIIRMA
+410 LEMAIIRMS

-433 IEGNDL
+433 IEEGNAESS
-439 KLTEKKSPNS
+439 EKKSLNS
-449 ELKNSVKAIPTVSVK
+449 EINNSIKIIPTVSVK
-464 SVQQEKIIEETSDT
+464 PVQQEKIIEENNQV

-491 LKKNIRLQYD
+491 LNKNIRLQYD

-520 LNSDEKILFTLSSK
+520 LNNDEKILFTLSNK

-539 KEKWLVVSSSSEGQ
+539 NEKWLIVSSSAKGQ
-553 KTIKEVRDDDEF
+553 KTIKEVRDDDKF
-565 ETRSLIKEHP
+565 ELQSLIKEHP
-575 IYTKASMEF
+575 IYTKAKMEF
-584 DNVDIISI
+584 DTVDITSI
-592 EEVSKL
+592 EEVPKL
-598 SLVNDKINDKDD
+598 SLVSNENNDKED
-610 KVENK
+610 KVEDK

>member
-1 LIILYNLIEDILDTS
+1 LDTS

-21 TNDPAFGS
+21 TNNTVLDS
-29 SPTIVDESQNNF
+29 SPTMTDENQDNF

-50 KSTLKNSYKVL
+50 KSFSKNSYKVL

-124 NEPNIE
+124 NEPNID
-130 MSELGRHCLEIMESR
+130 MLELGRHCLEIMESR

-204 PPSHVKFIFATTE
+204 PPPHVKFIFATTE

-239 DMIKSLLNNVCEKE
+239 AMIKLLINKVCEKE
-253 MVSVEDPIIDL
+253 MVSIEDPIIDL

-312 YEFIS
+312 YEFIV
-317 NAEVEKALLEAKNQA
+317 NTEIEKALLEVKDQV

-368 PEGLNRI
+368 PEGFSRI
-375 KALKDKT
+375 KSLKDNIS
-382 TVKHLSRYWQMI
+382 VKHLSRYWQMI

-400 IKNFSNPLAA
+400 IKNFSKPLAA
-410 LEMAIIRMA
+410 LEMAIIRMS

-433 IEGNDL
+433 IEGNKTEL
-439 KLTEKKSPNS
+439 SEKKSPNS
-449 ELKNSVKAIPTVSVK
+449 EANNSIKVVPTVSVK
-464 SVQQEKIIEETSDT
+464 PVQQEKIIEENSEF

-491 LKKNIRLQYD
+491 LNKNIRLQYD

-520 LNSDEKILFTLSSK
+520 LNNDEKILFTLSNK

-539 KEKWLVVSSSSEGQ
+539 NEKWLIVSSSAQGQ
-553 KTIKEVRDDDEF
+553 KTIKEVRDDDKF
-565 ETRSLIKEHP
+565 ELQSLIKEHP
-575 IYTKASMEF
+575 IYKKAIIEF
-584 DNVDIISI
+584 DIVDITSI
-592 EEVSKL
+592 EEVPKL
-598 SLVNDKINDKDD
+598 SLVSNDKND
-610 KVENK
+610 KVESK

>member
-478 DPKSF
+478 NPKSF

>member
-1 LIILYNLIEDILDTS
+1 LDTS
-16 DNIEE
+16 DNIGEN
-21 TNDPAFGS
+21 NDSVLES
-29 SPTIVDESQNNF
+29 SPTMADENQNNF
-41 LSEVEENKE
+41 LSEVEENSE
-50 KSTLKNSYKVL
+50 KSSSKNSYKVL

-88 TNRIAH
+88 INRIAH

-124 NEPNIE
+124 NEPNID
-130 MSELGRHCLEIMESR
+130 MLELGKHCLEIMESR

-204 PPSHVKFIFATTE
+204 PPPHVKFIFATTE

-239 DMIKSLLNNVCEKE
+239 DMIKLLINKVCEKE
-253 MVSVEDPIIDL
+253 MVSIEDPIIDL

-284 ALSNDGNIS
+284 ALSNDDNIS

-317 NAEVEKALLEAKNQA
+317 NTEIEKALLEVKDQV

-355 KVTESNDDNLSLG
+355 KVTDSKDDNLSLG
-368 PEGLNRI
+368 PEGFNRI
-375 KALKDKT
+375 KLLKDKT
-382 TVKHLSRYWQMI
+382 SVKHLSRYWQMI

-400 IKNFSNPLAA
+400 IKNFSKPLAA
-410 LEMAIIRMA
+410 LEMAIIRMS

-433 IEGNDL
+433 IEEGNAESS
-439 KLTEKKSPNS
+439 EKKSPNS
-449 ELKNSVKAIPTVSVK
+449 EINNSIKIIPTVSVK
-464 SVQQEKIIEETSDT
+464 PVQQEKIIEENNQV

-491 LKKNIRLQYD
+491 LNKNIRLQYD
-501 LENNV
+501 LENNA

-520 LNSDEKILFTLSSK
+520 LNNDEKILFTLSNK

-539 KEKWLVVSSSSEGQ
+539 NEKWLIVSSSAKGQ
-553 KTIKEVRDDDEF
+553 KTIKEVRDDDKF
-565 ETRSLIKEHP
+565 ELQSLIKEHP
-575 IYTKASMEF
+575 IYTKAKMEF
-584 DNVDIISI
+584 DTVDITSI
-592 EEVSKL
+592 EEVPKL
-598 SLVNDKINDKDD
+598 SLVSNENNDKED
-610 KVENK
+610 KVEDK

>member
-1 LIILYNLIEDILDTS
+1 MDTS

-82 LKNAFK
+82 LRNAFK

-375 KALKDKT
+375 KSLKDKT

-478 DPKSF
+478 NPKSF

-598 SLVNDKINDKDD
+598 SLVNDKINDIDD
-610 KVENK
+610 KVEDK

>member
-1 LIILYNLIEDILDTS
+1 MDTS

-21 TNDPAFGS
+21 TNDSVLDS
-29 SPTIVDESQNNF
+29 SPTMADENQNNF
-41 LSEVEENKE
+41 LSEVEENSE
-50 KSTLKNSYKVL
+50 KPSSKNSYKVL

-124 NEPNIE
+124 SEPNIDI
-130 MSELGRHCLEIMESR
+130 SELGKHCLEIMESR

-204 PPSHVKFIFATTE
+204 PPPHVKFIFATTE

-228 CQRFDLKRFDH
+228 CQRFDLKRFDN
-239 DMIKSLLNNVCEKE
+239 DMIKLLINKVCEKE
-253 MVSVEDPIIDL
+253 MVSIEDPIIDL
-264 IAKASGGSARDSL
+264 IARASGGSARDSL

-299 MLGLSDQSRIIDL
+299 MLGLSDQGRIIDL

-317 NAEVEKALLEAKNQA
+317 NTEIEKALLEVKDQV
-332 DIGIDPVNLI
+332 DIGIDPINLI

-355 KVTESNDDNLSLG
+355 KVTDSNDDNLSLG
-368 PEGLNRI
+368 PEGFNRI
-375 KALKDKT
+375 KSLKDKT
-382 TVKHLSRYWQMI
+382 SVKHLSRYWQMI

-400 IKNFSNPLAA
+400 IKNFSKPLAA
-410 LEMAIIRMA
+410 LEMAIIRMS

-433 IEGNDL
+433 IEEKNTEL
-439 KLTEKKSPNS
+439 SEKKSPDSEINNS
-449 ELKNSVKAIPTVSVK
+449 IKVTPTVSVK
-464 SVQQEKIIEETSDT
+464 PVQQEKIIEENCDT
-478 DPKSF
+478 DLKSF
-483 EDIIELVR
+483 EDIIELVK
-491 LKKNIRLQYD
+491 LNKNIRLQYD

-506 SLVSFEKG
+506 SLVSFERG

-520 LNSDEKILFTLSSK
+520 LNNDEKILFTLSNK
-534 LQEWT
+534 LKEWT
-539 KEKWLVVSSSSEGQ
+539 HEKWLVVNSSLQGK
-553 KTIKEVRDDDEF
+553 KTIKEVRDNKEF
-565 ETRSLIKEHP
+565 ELQSLIKEHP
-575 IYTKASMEF
+575 IYTKAIMEF
-584 DNVDIISI
+584 DTVEISSI
-592 EEVSKL
+592 EEVPKL
-598 SLVNDKINDKDD
+598 SLVSNKNNDKED
-610 KVENK
+610 KVKDK

>member
-1 LIILYNLIEDILDTS
+1 MDTS

-21 TNDPAFGS
+21 TNDPVLDT
-29 SPTIVDESQNNF
+29 SPTMPDENQDNF

-50 KSTLKNSYKVL
+50 KFSSKNSYKVL

-124 NEPNIE
+124 NEPNID
-130 MSELGRHCLEIMESR
+130 MPELGKHCLEIMESR

-204 PPSHVKFIFATTE
+204 PPTHVKFIFATTE

-239 DMIKSLLNNVCEKE
+239 DMIKLLISKVCEKE
-253 MVSVEDPIIDL
+253 MVSIEDPIIDL
-264 IAKASGGSARDSL
+264 IAKVSGGSARDSL

-293 EEKIRQ
+293 EEKFRQ

-317 NAEVEKALLEAKNQA
+317 NTEIEKALLEVKDQV

-355 KVTESNDDNLSLG
+355 KVTDSNDDNLSLG
-368 PEGLNRI
+368 PEGFIRI
-375 KALKDKT
+375 KSLKDKIS
-382 TVKHLSRYWQMI
+382 VKHLSRYWQMI
-394 LKASSE
+394 LKSSSE
-400 IKNFSNPLAA
+400 IKNFSKPLAA
-410 LEMAIIRMA
+410 LEMAIIRMS

-433 IEGNDL
+433 IEEN
-439 KLTEKKSPNS
+439 KTESSEKKSPNS
-449 ELKNSVKAIPTVSVK
+449 EVHSTIKIAPTASEK
-464 SVQQEKIIEETSDT
+464 PVQQEKIIEENREI

-491 LKKNIRLQYD
+491 LNKNIRLQYD

-520 LNSDEKILFTLSSK
+520 LNNDEKILITLSNK

-539 KEKWLVVSSSSEGQ
+539 NEKWVIVSSSALGQ
-553 KTIKEVRDDDEF
+553 KTIKEIKDADKF
-565 ETRSLIKEHP
+565 ELQSSIKEHP
-575 IYTKASMEF
+575 IYKKAIMEF
-584 DNVDIISI
+584 DTVNITSI
-592 EEVSKL
+592 EEVPKL
-598 SLVNDKINDKDD
+598 SLVSNENNDKNDTVED
-610 KVENK
+610 K

>member
-1 LIILYNLIEDILDTS
+1 LDTS

-21 TNDPAFGS
+21 TNDTVLDS
-29 SPTIVDESQNNF
+29 SPTMADENQDNF

-50 KSTLKNSYKVL
+50 KSSSKNSYKVL

-112 LARSLNYETETI
+112 LARSLNYETEAI
-124 NEPNIE
+124 NEPNID
-130 MSELGRHCLEIMESR
+130 MSELGKHCLEIMESR

-239 DMIKSLLNNVCEKE
+239 DMIKLLINKVCKKE
-253 MVSVEDPIIDL
+253 MVSIEDPIIDL

-317 NAEVEKALLEAKNQA
+317 NTEIEKALLEVKDQV

-355 KVTESNDDNLSLG
+355 KVTDSNDDNLSLG
-368 PEGLNRI
+368 PEGFSRI
-375 KALKDKT
+375 KSLKDKIS
-382 TVKHLSRYWQMI
+382 VKHLSRYWQMI

-400 IKNFSNPLAA
+400 IKNFSKSLAA
-410 LEMAIIRMA
+410 LEMAIIRMS

-433 IEGNDL
+433 IEEN
-439 KLTEKKSPNS
+439 KTESSEKKSPNS
-449 ELKNSVKAIPTVSVK
+449 ETNNNIKVVPTVSVK
-464 SVQQEKIIEETSDT
+464 PVQQEKIIEENSEF
-478 DPKSF
+478 DPKGF

-491 LKKNIRLQYD
+491 LNKNIRLQYD

-520 LNSDEKILFTLSSK
+520 LNNDEKILFNLSNK

-539 KEKWLVVSSSSEGQ
+539 NEKWLIVSSSAQGQ
-553 KTIKEVRDDDEF
+553 KTIQEVRDDDKF
-565 ETRSLIKEHP
+565 ELQSLIKEHP
-575 IYTKASMEF
+575 IYKKTIMEF
-584 DNVDIISI
+584 DIVDITSI
-592 EEVSKL
+592 EEVPKL
-598 SLVNDKINDKDD
+598 SLVSNENNDKDD
-610 KVENK
+610 KVEDE

>member
-1 LIILYNLIEDILDTS
+1 MDTS
-16 DNIEE
+16 DNMDK
-21 TNDPAFGS
+21 TNDLPLDS
-29 SPTIVDESQNNF
+29 SPTMVDENQNNF
-41 LSEVEENKE
+41 FSEVEENRE
-50 KSTLKNSYKVL
+50 KSSFKNSYKVL

-112 LARSLNYETETI
+112 LARSLNYETETV
-124 NEPNIE
+124 NEPNIDMPE
-130 MSELGRHCLEIMESR
+130 IGKHCQEIMESR

-204 PPSHVKFIFATTE
+204 PPTHVKFIFATTE

-239 DMIKSLLNNVCEKE
+239 DMIKLLINNVCEKE
-253 MVSVEDPIIDL
+253 MISIEDPIIDL

-277 SLLDQAM
+277 SLLDQAI

-317 NAEVEKALLEAKNQA
+317 NTEVEKALTEAKDQV

-355 KVTESNDDNLSLG
+355 KVTDSNDDNLSLG
-368 PEGLNRI
+368 PEGFDRI
-375 KALKDKT
+375 RSLKDKT
-382 TVKHLSRYWQMI
+382 SVKYLSRYWQMI

-400 IKNFSNPLAA
+400 IKNFSKPLAA

-433 IEGNDL
+433 IEGDNV
-439 KLTEKKSPNS
+439 KPSEKKTSNS
-449 ELKNSVKAIPTVSVK
+449 ELNNSIKAIPAVSVK
-464 SVQQEKIIEETSDT
+464 PVQQEKIIEESSYA

-483 EDIIELVR
+483 KDIIELIR
-491 LKKNIRLQYD
+491 LNKNIRLQYD

-506 SLVSFEKG
+506 SLVSFERG

-520 LNSDEKILFTLSSK
+520 LNNDEKILSTLSNK
-534 LQEWT
+534 LQELT
-539 KEKWLVVSSSSEGQ
+539 HEKWSIVSSLSEGQ
-553 KTIKEVRDDDEF
+553 KTIKEARDDDEF
-565 ETRSLIKEHP
+565 EVRSLIKEHP
-575 IYTKASMEF
+575 IYKEALNEF

-592 EEVSKL
+592 EEVPKL
-598 SLVNDKINDKDD
+598 SLVGNENDDKDD
-610 KVENK
+610 RVENK

>member
-1 LIILYNLIEDILDTS
+1 MDTS

-41 LSEVEENKE
+41 LSEVDENKE

-478 DPKSF
+478 NPKSF

-575 IYTKASMEF
+575 IYNKASMEF

-592 EEVSKL
+592 EEVPKL
-598 SLVNDKINDKDD
+598 SLVDDKINDIDD
-610 KVENK
+610 KVEDK